1 MLGPA
6 DDRSGDPVFPLAH
19 APVTQAKKAAD
30 DERFRVLFEYSSDA
44 HLVFDDTGIIDCN
57 NAAVAMLGCQSKS
70 EVLGL
75 HPARLSPTHQPDG
88 RRSDE
93 KCLEMDR
100 LARNQGFHRFEW
112 MHQKVS
118 GESFPVEVTLTPI
131 TLRGEAALL
140 VVWHDLTERKRMEE
154 RLRESVARF
163 DLIAHGASMG
173 IWETKLVGGKLCLAA
188 DHPAYWSPSFARL
201 LGYETAEF
209 PDCMGTGFARLHP
222 DDVEPT
228 IKVLE
233 ASVQSHQPYV
243 THYRLQTKAGAYRWF
258 HATGAV
264 ALDHSGAAA
273 RLAGSIV
280 DITAQKDAE
289 AARQAD
295 AERFRQLS
303 ALAPV
308 GIYLTDANGH
318 CLYVNE
324 EWTHITGL
332 SAPQSLGEGWA
343 NAIHPEDR
351 SAVCKAWNEAA
362 AAGKAFFKE
371 IRWLHCEGEVRWTSS
386 RAVAL
391 RNEAGACTG
400 FIGSN
405 EDITERKRAQA
416 EIEQLKANLDDAVA
430 GIDSG
435 LVMFDKEE
443 RLVICNKS
451 YRDLYAVPEH
461 LSQPGIRF
469 EDMIRAGYEAAPER
483 FASMI
488 ADKPPAEWLGQ
499 RLADV
504 RSLKR
509 GAIERVGDRWVRVDE
524 RPTKLGGV
532 VGTRTDVTALV
543 QKEEALQ
550 TALVAAEQASRAKAE
565 FLATMSHEIR
575 TPMNGVIGMA
585 NLLAKTE
592 LSPQQ
597 REFAETIRSCGE
609 GLLTLINDILDYSK
623 LEAGKLELE
632 NEDVDFP
639 RLMDEVFPLFND
651 QAEQKGVR
659 LVFEKRCVVPVLTG
673 DPTRLRQILLNLLS
687 NAVKFTHTGTVHLS
701 VTIEPMNTEQRRLK
715 LRIRDT
721 GIGMTPAQLERLGLA
736 FAQADAST
744 TRRYGGSGLGIS
756 ICRSL
761 VKMMNGELTV
771 TSVAGEGTTVDVMVP
786 LRIKHVAV
794 LETQELAVFKDQEAP
809 LRIARVLVAEDNVVN
824 QRLITLMLRKHAQ
837 AVVVA
842 VDGQQALDRFT
853 EQRFDCV
860 LMDCQMPQL
869 DGYEAT
875 RRIRAWEAE
884 HHRPPTPIIALT
896 ANALPGDRQE
906 CLQAGMNDYLS
917 KPLRME
923 DLLAVLT
930 RAVS

>member
-1 MLGPA
+1 MTEPVLAFPVAPMVPA
-6 DDRSGDPVFPLAH
+6 DSL
-19 APVTQAKKAAD
+19 KAAQ

-44 HLVFDDTGIIDCN
+44 HLVFDESGIIDCN
-57 NAAVAMLGCQSKS
+57 NAAVSLLGCRSKS

-75 HPARLSPTHQPDG
+75 HPAKLSPTLQPDG

-93 KCLEMDR
+93 KCLEMDE
-100 LARNQGFHRFEW
+100 LARRSGFHRFEW
-112 MHQKVS
+112 LHQKVS

-131 TLRGEAALL
+131 TLAGRPAML

-154 RLRESVARF
+154 RLRQSVERF

-173 IWETKLVGGKLCLAA
+173 MWETKLLGGKLCLASE
-188 DHPAYWSPSFARL
+188 HPAYWSPSFARL
-201 LGYETAEF
+201 LGFDANEF
-209 PDCMGTGFARLHP
+209 AANIGAWFSRLHP
-222 DDVEPT
+222 DDVAATVE
-228 IKVLE
+228 ILE
-233 ASVQSHQPYV
+233 ASVRSNRPYV
-243 THYRLQTKAGAYRWF
+243 AHYRLLTKDGLYRWF

-264 ALDHSGAAA
+264 ALNTQGEVE

-280 DITAQKDAE
+280 DVTAQRDAE
-289 AARQAD
+289 SARRAD

-308 GIYLTDANGH
+308 GIYLTDAAGRS
-318 CLYVNE
+318 LYVND
-324 EWTHITGL
+324 EWCRISGQT
-332 SAPQSLGEGWA
+332 AAESLGDGWA

-351 SAVCKAWNEAA
+351 PAVCADWREAA
-362 AAGKAFFKE
+362 RTGTAFFRE
-371 IRWLHCEGEVRWTSS
+371 IRWLHKDGQIRWTSS

-391 RNEAGACTG
+391 HNEAGVCTG
-400 FIGSN
+400 FVGSN

-416 EIEQLKANLDDAVA
+416 EIERLKANLDDALA
-430 GIDSG
+430 SIESG
-435 LVMFDKEE
+435 LVMFDKDE
-443 RLVICNKS
+443 RLVICNQA
-451 YRDLYAVPEH
+451 YRDLYELPEE
-461 LSQPGIRF
+461 LTQTGISF
-469 EDMIRAGYEAAPER
+469 EEMKRACYAATPER
-483 FASMI
+483 FAAMVGD
-488 ADKPPAEWLGQ
+488 APPEEWLNQ
-499 RLADV
+499 RMADC
-504 RSLKR
+504 RTLN
-509 GAIERVGDRWVRVDE
+509 GGTIARVGEKWVRVEE
-524 RPTKLGGV
+524 RRTKLGGI

-550 TALVAAEQASRAKAE
+550 SAVRTAEQASKAKAE

-585 NLLAKTE
+585 NLLAKTD

-632 NEDVDFP
+632 SQDLDFS
-639 RLMDEVFPLFND
+639 RLMDDVFPLFND
-651 QAEQKGVR
+651 QAERKGVR
-659 LVFEKRCVVPVLTG
+659 LVFEKRCAVPTLVG

-687 NAVKFTHTGTVHLS
+687 NAVKFTHTGRVQLTVLC
-701 VTIEPMNTEQRRLK
+701 EPLNTQQRK
-715 LRIRDT
+715 LRFTITDT

-744 TRRYGGSGLGIS
+744 TRRYGGSGLGLS

-771 TSVAGEGTTVDVMVP
+771 TSIAGEGTTVDVMVP
-786 LRIKHVAV
+786 LGVKQTVAV
-794 LETQELAVFKDQEAP
+794 DTQELAAFKDQESQ

-842 VDGQQALDRFT
+842 ADGLQALERFK
-853 EQRFDCV
+853 QQQFDCV

-875 RRIRAWEAE
+875 RRIRAWESE
-884 HHRPPTPIIALT
+884 QQRKPTPIIALT
-896 ANALPGDRQE
+896 ANALPGDREE

-923 DLLAVLT
+923 DLLTVLT